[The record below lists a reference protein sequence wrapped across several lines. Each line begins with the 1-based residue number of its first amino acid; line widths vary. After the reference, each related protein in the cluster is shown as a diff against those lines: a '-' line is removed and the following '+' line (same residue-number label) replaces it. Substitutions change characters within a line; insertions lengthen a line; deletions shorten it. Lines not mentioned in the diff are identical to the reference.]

1 MDNYGLVDA
10 LVSRTVN
17 LFYILMCSKSFT
29 LDFTI
34 WLIDCLFIF
43 HPDMCD
49 IGEDQLVLYAQMAN
63 LVKLVLP
70 AIEINLKE
78 ITENFSKARLQ

>member
-1 MDNYGLVDA
+1 
-10 LVSRTVN
+10 
-17 LFYILMCSKSFT
+17 
-29 LDFTI
+29 
-34 WLIDCLFIF
+34 
-43 HPDMCD
+43 MCD